1 MPELDDDLSFRPF
14 TVLLGIIL
22 GSLFAIAFCTGIVG
36 LVFWVVQDE
45 SPRLASE
52 LPKLVEITGIF
63 IVLTLLA
70 ASSFVGSLKR
80 SGWRYWSLAGLWA
93 GLLLTGSYYWP

>member
-1 MPELDDDLSFRPF
+1 MPESDDDLSFHPF

-36 LVFWVVQDE
+36 LVFWVVEDE
-45 SPRLASE
+45 SPRVSAE
-52 LPKLVEITGIF
+52 LPKLIEITCIF
-63 IVLTLLA
+63 VVLTVFA
-70 ASSFVGSLKR
+70 AGSFVGSLKR
-80 SGWRYWSLAGLWA
+80 ASWRYAALAGLWV